1 MLENIS
7 DIIGCLCLTSIG
19 LVFGYLLSNEKFTKK
34 KIAITIII
42 IIAYSI
48 GYNFIYYNVG
58 NSMRG
63 IINFAINTLIFKFLF
78 NFKLF
83 KAIFV

>member
-42 IIAYSI
+42 IIAYSMQAAKE
-48 GYNFIYYNVG
+48 FITSARKNY
-58 NSMRG
+58 SR
-63 IINFAINTLIFKFLF
+63 INLRL
-78 NFKLF
+78 LSS
-83 KAIFV
+83 

>member
-42 IIAYSI
+42 IIA
-48 GYNFIYYNVG
+48 
-58 NSMRG
+58 
-63 IINFAINTLIFKFLF
+63 
-78 NFKLF
+78 
-83 KAIFV
+83 